1 VTIDNTLVPLDR
13 DGRILTISL
22 DRAAKRNAI
31 NRELADQLDAALN
44 QLDDD
49 PDIWV
54 GVLTGTS
61 EIFSAGSDLRSR
73 GDYMTDR
80 GGEYGLIRRRRKKPL
95 IAAVEGIALGGGL
108 EMVLACDLVVASET
122 ATFGLPEVSR
132 GVVATSGALFR
143 GPRALPLNVAREIL
157 LLGDPIGAARAYA
170 LGFVNVVTRP
180 GEARA
185 GALTLAR
192 RLCKN
197 APVAVRASMHA
208 LDVLADRE
216 EERGWAA
223 TEEAIATMSASEDAR
238 EGVRAF
244 FEKREPKW
252 SGR

>member
-1 VTIDNTLVPLDR
+1 MTIDNTLVPLDR